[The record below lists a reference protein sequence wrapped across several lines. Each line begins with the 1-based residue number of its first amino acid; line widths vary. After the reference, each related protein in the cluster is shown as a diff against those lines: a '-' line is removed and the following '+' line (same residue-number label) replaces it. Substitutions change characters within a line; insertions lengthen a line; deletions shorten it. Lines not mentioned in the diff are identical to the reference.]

1 MYKPASTHIFPHL
14 VFLDEISLKS
24 ESDKTLKLYKLD
36 WDEFDSAIL
45 KRHIDWNAKCWP
57 SSNIPIIQKFDEYY
71 EGILQSLRFAIP
83 FSYLNEIRRVTQS
96 AMVEWN
102 TNRPFDTCVREMC
115 LEPAIS
121 YIETAF
127 KLLCDC
133 AYDVETKYYY
143 RADNKY
149 ILAPMLLYRF
159 WQHQTGSGRI
169 TDHAGFESLK
179 SRLAWALEISN
190 SSTSQTISVEHIKRS
205 KLEAEALK
213 KFLKYF
219 EDRSNKI
226 QESFNNNVS
235 LEVCGSVSPG
245 TVVQGPSIEPKT
257 EVEKRVLKFI

>member
-24 ESDKTLKLYKLD
+24 ESDKTTKLYKLD
-36 WDEFDSAIL
+36 WDDFDSAVL

-57 SSNIPIIQKFDEYY
+57 DSSIPIIQKFDEYY

-83 FSYLNEIRRVTQS
+83 FSYLNEIRRVTQC
-96 AMVEWN
+96 AMIEWSIH
-102 TNRPFDTCVREMC
+102 RSFDTDIREMC
-115 LEPAIS
+115 LKPAIR

-127 KLLCDC
+127 KLICDC
-133 AYDVETKYYY
+133 AYDTGTKYYY

-169 TDHAGFESLK
+169 TDHAGFDSLK
-179 SRLAWALEISN
+179 SRLAWAITVST
-190 SSTSQTISVEHIKRS
+190 SDTSQTISAEGIERS

-213 KFLKYF
+213 KFLNYF

-226 QESFNNNVS
+226 QESFDNS
-235 LEVCGSVSPG
+235 IKIEVCGSASPG
-245 TVVQGPSIEPKT
+245 AVIQGPSIEAT
-257 EVEKRVLKFI
+257 EVEKRIYKFI